1 MNTKMILTDLDHTL
15 LRSDGSISEYT
26 KQVLKKC
33 QNFGIPI
40 VIATS
45 RNWIGA
51 ERYIEEIL
59 PDYEITTDGTLIH
72 QRGKQVYSCN
82 MDTEIA
88 NQIIRD
94 LMEQNPNTE
103 ITVANGLLVFWN
115 SLHISESD
123 KLYKAVFND
132 YSKPLD
138 CQVNKILAELP
149 DSATAEEIAKKYH
162 CRLQSYRGE
171 NWYAFLPEKSGKI
184 QAIHELA
191 KLLNISLTDIV
202 SFGDDIND
210 MEMLQICGTG
220 VAVSNAVK
228 DVKAVADCVTLS
240 NDEDGVA
247 VWIEKNILMDLTA
260 LRYDEKGMKKDEKK
274 IKAIITDLD
283 RTLLRTDK
291 TVSDYTN
298 TVLKKCHD
306 MGIILM
312 AATARPERAILT
324 YNDQIDFEAVTTLNG
339 ARIVLPYDTIENGI
353 NPSSVEAILKKVIKI
368 PGLVLSLET
377 GAGIFSN
384 VQIPLWNATVFDG
397 FPALPTE
404 SIIFKILLSSEEKN
418 IQQEV
423 KEALTPDTYMT
434 VAEGR
439 LIQIMSAEAT
449 KWNGIKAMLEAVGVR
464 QDEAVYFGDDYD
476 DIEPIKNCGVG
487 VAVSNA
493 IDEVLEAADFITE
506 SNDED
511 GVAGYIEKNLL

>member
-26 KQVLKKC
+26 KQILKKC
-33 QNFGIPI
+33 QNCGIPI
-40 VIATS
+40 VIATA
-45 RNWIGA
+45 RYWIGA
-51 ERYIEEIL
+51 ERYIKEIQ

-94 LMEQNPNTE
+94 LMERNPKTE
-103 ITVANGLLVFWN
+103 ITVAAGRQVFWN
-115 SLHISESD
+115 SLHISESE
-123 KLYKAVFND
+123 KLHKAVFND

-138 CQVNKILAELP
+138 CQINKFVAELP
-149 DSATAEEIAKKYH
+149 DSATAEEIANKNN

-191 KLLNISLTDIV
+191 KILNISLNDIV
-202 SFGDDIND
+202 SFGDDLND

-228 DVKAVADCVTLS
+228 EVKDVADCVTLS

-247 VWIEKNILMDLTA
+247 VWIEKNILTDLTA
-260 LRYDEKGMKKDEKK
+260 SNQDDKR

-291 TVSDYTN
+291 TVSEYTN
-298 TVLKKCHD
+298 TVLKKCHEK
-306 MGIILM
+306 GIILM

-324 YNDQIDFEAVTTLNG
+324 YSNQIGFEAVTTLNG
-339 ARIVLPYDTIENGI
+339 ARIVLPHGTIEKGI
-353 NPSSVEAILKKVIKI
+353 KPSSAEAILKKVIKI

-384 VQIPLWNATVFDG
+384 VPIPLWNATVFDG

-423 KEALTPDTYMT
+423 ENALTPDTYMT
-434 VAEGR
+434 VAEGK
-439 LIQIMSAEAT
+439 LIQIMSVEAT
-449 KWNGIKAMLEAVGVR
+449 KWNGIKAMLEAVGVG

-493 IDEVLEAADFITE
+493 IDEVLKAADFITE
-506 SNDED
+506 SNDDD